1 VIVQRG
7 IAKEDSVPGCVLSAA
22 APVTV
27 AVAVAVAVAVLVA
40 ELPPPVAFPVAAVSE
55 VTVTAC
61 NTAFIDWPNVHVKIS
76 PLTGAETTP
85 SLLDKVS
92 VPLDGMLLG

>member
-1 VIVQRG
+1 VILQRG
-7 IAKEDSVPGCVLSAA
+7 IAKEDPVPGCVLSAA
-22 APVTV
+22 AP
-27 AVAVAVAVAVLVA
+27 VAVAVAVLVA
-40 ELPPPVAFPVAAVSE
+40 ELPPPVAFPVTTASAE
-55 VTVTAC
+55 VTVTVC

-92 VPLDGMLLG
+92 VPLDGMVPGW

>member
-7 IAKEDSVPGCVLSAA
+7 IAKEDPVPGCVLSAA
-22 APVTV
+22 APV
-27 AVAVAVAVAVLVA
+27 AVAALVA
-40 ELPPPVAFPVAAVSE
+40 ELPPVAFPVTTASAE
-55 VTVTAC
+55 ITVTVC
-61 NTAFIDWPNVHVKIS
+61 NTAFIEWPKVHVKIS

-92 VPLDGMLLG
+92 VPLDGMLLGW